1 MSLATVEGVLVR
13 DCTPNFEFVRII
25 NDGDVSVKTRCK
37 TCLLEYIRTFDT
49 RGTDWYP
56 LLEYHT
62 IRTYFLCS
70 SSSHRTRS
78 CTVLYTR

>member
-37 TCLLEYIRTFDT
+37 TCLLECTFAHSMV
-49 RGTDWYP
+49 RYLWY
-56 LLEYHT
+56 
-62 IRTYFLCS
+62 
-70 SSSHRTRS
+70 
-78 CTVLYTR
+78 